1 MLPQVS
7 GRRPVVMRRDQTVL
21 KEMEATVAANDNL
34 ARLRQ
39 WVDSC
44 NRGTPA
50 FAETFAPE
58 ATIEV
63 VGGPPGVRDLESY
76 ASGMRALL
84 AAFPGL
90 QFTVDEVLP
99 AGEGGDV
106 VVTRFTARGTH
117 RGDQLGFPATGK
129 SVTFQGIIVDRL
141 RDGKIVDRHE
151 VLDALG
157 LMQQLGVVPA
167 SP

>member
-1 MLPQVS
+1 M
-7 GRRPVVMRRDQTVL
+7 T
-21 KEMEATVAANDNL
+21 ANDNL
-34 ARLRQ
+34 ARMGQ
-39 WVDSC
+39 WTDSV

-58 ATIEV
+58 VTMEI
-63 VGGPPGVRDLESY
+63 VGGPPDVHDLESY
-76 ASGMRALL
+76 ASGISALL

-90 QFTVDEVLP
+90 QFTVDEQLT

-106 VVTRFTARGTH
+106 VLTRFTARGTH
-117 RGDQLGFPATGK
+117 RGDQLGIPATGK

-151 VLDALG
+151 IVDALG
-157 LMQQLGVVPA
+157 LFQQLGVVPGQTG
-167 SP
+167 

>member
-1 MLPQVS
+1 M
-7 GRRPVVMRRDQTVL
+7 T
-21 KEMEATVAANDNL
+21 AAVTDNL

-39 WVDSC
+39 WVDSL

-50 FAETFAPE
+50 FTETFAPE
-58 ATIEV
+58 ATVEI
-63 VGGPPGVRDLESY
+63 VGGPPDARDRESF
-76 ASGMRALL
+76 ANAMTALL

-90 QFTVDEVLP
+90 QFTVDEQLP

-151 VLDALG
+151 IADALG
-157 LMQQLGVVPA
+157 LFQQLGVAPGQ
-167 SP
+167 SG